1 MAFIY
6 KITNDINDKVYIGM
20 TTRSIEIR
28 WKEHIRHSS
37 QLIDAA
43 IQQFGKEHFK
53 IEVIEE
59 CSEEEIDDK
68 EIYWIKFY
76 NSYEKGYNVT
86 LGGRDEKMIMTNR
99 VDEVLEWWNKGL
111 TINKIVKETGLN
123 VETVRGYLNK
133 SGIDHDQI
141 RQRANVYIGKAKA
154 KPIGQYDLNNN
165 LIKIWESQVQIRKEK
180 GYAKS
185 TLERALNYKRV
196 LDNSYWRRLEK

>member
-20 TTRSIEIR
+20 TTRSVEVR

-43 IQQFGKEHFK
+43 IQQLGKEHFK

-59 CSEEEIDDK
+59 CSEEEVDDK

-86 LGGRDEKMIMTNR
+86 IGGRDSKMIMTNR

-111 TINKIVKETGLN
+111 TINRIVKETGLN

-133 SGIDHDQI
+133 NGIQI
-141 RQRANVYIGKAKA
+141 QKRANIYVGKAKA
-154 KPIGQYDLNNN
+154 KPIGQYDLDNN
-165 LIKIWESQVQIRKEK
+165 LIKIWESQAQIRREK

-185 TLERALNYKRV
+185 TLERALNYKRI

>member
-20 TTRSIEIR
+20 TTRSIEVR

-37 QLIDAA
+37 QFIDAA
-43 IQQFGKEHFK
+43 IQQLGKEHFK

-59 CSEEEIDDK
+59 CSEEEVDEK

-76 NSYEKGYNVT
+76 NSYEEGYNIT
-86 LGGRDEKMIMTNR
+86 LGGRDEKMIMTNK

-111 TINKIVKETGLN
+111 TVNKIVKETGLN

-133 SGIDHDQI
+133 SGIDHEQI
-141 RQRANVYIGKAKA
+141 RQRANIYIGKAKSN
-154 KPIGQYDLNNN
+154 PVGQYDLDDN
-165 LIKIWESQVQIRKEK
+165 LIKTWESQAQIRREK

-185 TLERALNYKRV
+185 TLERAIKYKRI
-196 LDNSYWRRLEK
+196 LDNSYWRKIEE

>member
-20 TTRSIEIR
+20 TTRNVELR
-28 WKEHIRHSS
+28 WKEHLRHSS

-43 IQQFGKEHFK
+43 IQQLGKEHFK

-59 CSEEEIDDK
+59 CSEEEVDDK

-76 NSYEKGYNVT
+76 NSYEEGYNVT
-86 LGGRDEKMIMTNR
+86 AGGRDNKMIMTNKIDL
-99 VDEVLEWWNKGL
+99 VIQLWNEGL
-111 TINKIVKETGLN
+111 TVNRIVETTKLN

-133 SGIDHDQI
+133 NGIDHEHI
-141 RQRANVYIGKAKA
+141 RQRANIYIGKAKA
-154 KPIGQYDLNNN
+154 KPVGQYDLDGN
-165 LIKIWESQVQIRKEK
+165 LIKVWESQTQIRREK

-185 TLERALNYKRV
+185 TLERTIKYKRV
-196 LDNSYWRRLEK
+196 LDNSYWRKMEE

>member
-1 MAFIY
+1 MAFVY

-20 TTRSIEIR
+20 TTRSVELR
-28 WKEHIRHSS
+28 WKEHLRHGS
-37 QLIDAA
+37 QLIDTA
-43 IQQFGKEHFK
+43 IQQLGKEHFK

-59 CSEEEIDDK
+59 CSEEEVDDK

-86 LGGRDEKMIMTNR
+86 IGGRDSKMIMTNK
-99 VDEVLEWWNKGL
+99 VDLVLQLWNEGL
-111 TINKIVKETGLN
+111 TVNKIVEATKLN

-133 SGIDHDQI
+133 NGIDHNQI

-154 KPIGQYDLNNN
+154 KPIGQYDLENN
-165 LIKIWESQVQIRKEK
+165 LIKIWDSQVQIRKEK

-185 TLERALNYKRV
+185 TLERAIKYKRI
-196 LDNSYWRRLEK
+196 LDNSYWRKTEE